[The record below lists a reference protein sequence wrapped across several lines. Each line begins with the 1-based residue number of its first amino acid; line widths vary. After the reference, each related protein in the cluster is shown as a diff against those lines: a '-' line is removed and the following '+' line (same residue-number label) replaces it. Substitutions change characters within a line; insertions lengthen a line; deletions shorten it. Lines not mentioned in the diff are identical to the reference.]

1 MSKDSKNFDKTA
13 DVIDKVAK
21 IICFIVMGIYLV
33 LLIGGKFI
41 FGDGSFYR
49 SLNIFSGAADPN
61 KIIRTASLIIFML
74 SLSWV
79 LRFILKHLMVLFK
92 HGKAFLNLLISL
104 IKYLAV
110 IVLVFLILETF
121 GVNPTAIL
129 AGAGILSLVIGL
141 GAQPL
146 IEDIIAGLFIIFE
159 NVFDVG
165 DIVVIDDFRGTV
177 QEIGIRT
184 TKIVDTGGNVK
195 VVNNSD
201 IKNLINMS
209 NQLSLA
215 VADIQIEYDES
226 IEKVEKI
233 IKDNLDKVKENIPL
247 AEGIRYVGVSEL
259 GASGVSLRFFADCKE
274 NNIFQV
280 QRDMNR
286 ELKLLFDK
294 NGINIPFT
302 QVVIHTADQKQD

>member
-1 MSKDSKNFDKTA
+1 MNKDSKKFDKTA
-13 DVIDKVAK
+13 DVLDKIAK
-21 IICFIVMGIYLV
+21 VICFIVMGIYV
-33 LLIGGKFI
+33 LLLIFGGLI
-41 FGDGSFYR
+41 FGDGVFYR
-49 SLNIFSGAADPN
+49 SLNIFSGAGDPN
-61 KIIRTASLIIFML
+61 KIIRTVSLIIFML

-79 LRFILKHLMVLFK
+79 LRTILKHLMVLFK
-92 HGKAFLNLLISL
+92 HGKAFLNLIISL